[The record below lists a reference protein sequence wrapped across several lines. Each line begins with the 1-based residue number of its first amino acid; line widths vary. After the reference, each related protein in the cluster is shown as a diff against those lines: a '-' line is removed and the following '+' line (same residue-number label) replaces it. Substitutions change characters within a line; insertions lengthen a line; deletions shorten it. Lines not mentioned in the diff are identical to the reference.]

1 MSEPPSDRVRAR
13 NTAGILLFIIGCLL
27 SSVRLIQ
34 TSPNAAHLQA
44 DDIARRAEHRFS
56 ALKSQLPASGVIGY
70 IGESGNAG
78 TEDYYLAQYALAPLV
93 VERSKS
99 HGLVVV
105 SISTLPPKPDT
116 EGLQFV
122 KDFGNGV
129 RLFSNKDAK

>member
-1 MSEPPSDRVRAR
+1 MDEPPSDRVRVR
-13 NTAGILLFIIGCLL
+13 NTAGILLFMVCCLL
-27 SSVRLIQ
+27 SSARLIQ

-44 DDIARRAEHRFS
+44 DDVAGRAEHRFS

-93 VERSKS
+93 VERSKN

-105 SISTLPPKPDT
+105 SISTLSPRPDT
-116 EGLQFV
+116 EGLQLV
-122 KDFGNGV
+122 KNFGNGV
-129 RLFSNKDAK
+129 LLFSSKDAK